1 MTTVEEIKQYKH
13 ELCTLY
19 NKLSNEDIKGEIV
32 LRMKL
37 DENSFSKKLKKIQ
50 NNCVNLRYVYQEDKI
65 TSSFG
70 FMVKLMHVLNEIC
83 ERKENEKIDL
93 MLKERA
99 SEQYR
104 HSLLTESLHLSF
116 HKILTPQQHM

>member
-1 MTTVEEIKQYKH
+1 
-13 ELCTLY
+13 
-19 NKLSNEDIKGEIV
+19 
-32 LRMKL
+32 MKL

-99 SEQYR
+99 SEQ
-104 HSLLTESLHLSF
+104 
-116 HKILTPQQHM
+116 